1 MKIDSHENVKVNIS
15 KLENKFND
23 VKHPKENVT
32 YQKKK
37 KYAYKKVAPH
47 FSKAVHFLGRNEK
60 HLKRFLGTFFFWVRY
75 MHHQLTVNVILPKVK
90 IPENETSNKTSLGKL
105 PEDLWQ

>member
-37 KYAYKKVAPH
+37 KVCLQKSGTTLLKSSSFSGKK
-47 FSKAVHFLGRNEK
+47 
-60 HLKRFLGTFFFWVRY
+60 
-75 MHHQLTVNVILPKVK
+75 
-90 IPENETSNKTSLGKL
+90 
-105 PEDLWQ
+105 